1 LQTTSIRK
9 QLDGSLGATGSQTT
23 DNQINAAVKRARN
36 SATGMDVK
44 DVDKVMD
51 NYTESKDFK
60 DLAASNRSEADKI
73 SASMS
78 QAKSLRTSASS
89 AFRQSDD
96 YRQTAENLK
105 SAALRGEIDW
115 TPEFN
120 RFLKDRGTLGVT
132 GDEAVAEANAF
143 FKQTGVG
150 VGADGTPKAVLYGK
164 QGGPSAVTVT
174 PGSYRDPQRLQQ
186 AAQEASLM
194 ANGQSATASGM
205 DQQNRA
211 NRQTVTARGTGT
223 STAPTDGQVLKEQYD
238 GERQHAQTR
247 VNAGRAE
254 AQKEQ
259 KAIGND
265 YLTALDGSSPT
276 HVLGNQGNDMSGAQQ
291 VKTDAKALSKE
302 HRTSE
307 GTIRPRPT
315 K

>member
-1 LQTTSIRK
+1 MNVQ
-9 QLDGSLGATGSQTT
+9 
-23 DNQINAAVKRARN
+23 
-36 SATGMDVK
+36 

-51 NYTESKDFK
+51 NYQKSDDFK
-60 DLAASNRSEADKI
+60 HLTSTKRDEADKI
-73 SASMS
+73 SSSMNR
-78 QAKSLRTSASS
+78 AKSLRASASS
-89 AFRQSDD
+89 AFRQSEE

-132 GDEAVAEANAF
+132 GDEAVAEANEF

-186 AAQEASLM
+186 AAQEGALVVD
-194 ANGQSATASGM
+194 GQSVTSGTLE
-205 DQQNRA
+205 QQNRS
-211 NRQTVTARGTGT
+211 NRQTVTARGIGT
-223 STAPTDGQVLKEQYD
+223 PTAPTDGQALKEQYD

-247 VNAGRAE
+247 VNAGRAD

-291 VKTDAKALSKE
+291 VKTDAKALN
-302 HRTSE
+302 
-307 GTIRPRPT
+307 
-315 K
+315 